1 MSDFWLNGI
10 ALFASEKQGSFTRSV
25 VFWLCCLEP
34 QCSSL
39 APLTKYVG
47 CIFLLLFFLLFLFFF
62 FAFLDSEFEWDCINT
77 NNFNFMHLFNSLQL
91 ILNLHR
97 KFWDPEVWSWFH
109 EFLFLLLPL
118 GTAIWS
124 SGHCSV
130 NSVQTSTATLRGMRV
145 SFDLSNIS
153 SYCLPRNTKLDT
165 VHQLHLSFLRS

>member
-124 SGHCSV
+124 IIQPILMIENNLSKVNFSLGFTKEFHMYSV
-130 NSVQTSTATLRGMRV
+130 VSVFLVLLNKFHGK
-145 SFDLSNIS
+145 SF
-153 SYCLPRNTKLDT
+153 
-165 VHQLHLSFLRS
+165 